1 MTLQPHTLPPAIVF
15 DWDNTLI
22 DTLPLIADANNRIR
36 SHFGLP
42 DWTME
47 EVHSS
52 TQQVG
57 REGLRRHYGERWQEA
72 EKIFYDYI
80 GANHLTGLRLMPG
93 AEDLILWLKGAGVP
107 MAILS
112 NKRGGLLRAE
122 VEQLGWSGHFSVIL
136 GPDDIDNIGKPRP
149 EGMWAIMDRLATQQD
164 MRAHVWYAGDTGND
178 LKTAHAAGVI
188 PVFIENTKVSHVE
201 NIVELQPVFHFR
213 GCIDCLDYL
222 KRLSDSAP
230 K

>member
-1 MTLQPHTLPPAIVF
+1 MTLQADTLPPAIVF

-47 EVHSS
+47 EVHNS

-57 REGLRRHYGERWQEA
+57 REGLRLHYGERWQEA

-80 GANHLTGLRLMPG
+80 GANHLTGLTLMPG
-93 AEDLILWLKGAGVP
+93 AEELILWLEGAGVP

-122 VEQLGWSGHFSVIL
+122 VGQLGWSGHFSVIL

-149 EGMWAIMDRLATQQD
+149 EGMWAIMDRLATQPD
-164 MRAHVWYAGDTGND
+164 MRSRVWYAGDTGSD
-178 LKTAHAAGVI
+178 LKTAHAAGVV
-188 PVFIENTKVSHVE
+188 PVFIENTKVSHTE
-201 NIVELQPVFHFR
+201 NMAALQPVFHFR
-213 GCIDCLDYL
+213 GCTDCLDYL